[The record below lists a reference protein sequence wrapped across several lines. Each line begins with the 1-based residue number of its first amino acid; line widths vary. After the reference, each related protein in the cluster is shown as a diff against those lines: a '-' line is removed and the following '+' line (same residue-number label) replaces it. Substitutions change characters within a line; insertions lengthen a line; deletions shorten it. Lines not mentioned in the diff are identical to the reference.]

1 MRPRFITFSAVLASI
16 AVVSATGAAGV
27 AFAKPVKNTGSP
39 VTHTQVV
46 RKETRVAR
54 SLGGSVLPIGVAV
67 NVPLQGG
74 GATGQGSATDA
85 DCNQIVPVVN
95 NLQAWG
101 NQRYAVGDADGF
113 TQAYDQ
119 SQKYVD
125 DGESAGCFFIY

>member
-1 MRPRFITFSAVLASI
+1 MRPRFITSSVVLASI
-16 AVVSATGAAGV
+16 AAVSVTGAAGV
-27 AFAKPVKNTGSP
+27 ASAKPVKSTGSP
-39 VTHTQVV
+39 VTHAQVV

-54 SLGGSVLPIGVAV
+54 SLGGSVLPVGATV

-74 GATGQGSATDA
+74 TGQGSATDA
-85 DCNQIVPVVN
+85 DCNQIVQVVN

-101 NQRYAVGDADGF
+101 NQRYELGDADGF
-113 TQAYDQ
+113 TGAYDQ

>member
-1 MRPRFITFSAVLASI
+1 MRPRFITSSAVLASV
-16 AVVSATGAAGV
+16 AVVSATGATGV
-27 AFAKPVKNTGSP
+27 ASAKSVRSTSGP

-46 RKETRVAR
+46 RKEARVAR
-54 SLGGSVLPIGVAV
+54 SVGGSVLPVGATISVR
-67 NVPLQGG
+67 LKGG

-85 DCNQIVPVVN
+85 DCSQIVQVVN

-101 NQRYAVGDADGF
+101 NQRYEVGDADGF